1 MNQAQQNALLAQCQQ
16 WLEEDQPQ
24 KIIDAIQAVPAN
36 QRTPELDSELARALN
51 TLADPDEKEL
61 FQQAVD

>member
-51 TLADPDEKEL
+51 TLADPD
-61 FQQAVD
+61 